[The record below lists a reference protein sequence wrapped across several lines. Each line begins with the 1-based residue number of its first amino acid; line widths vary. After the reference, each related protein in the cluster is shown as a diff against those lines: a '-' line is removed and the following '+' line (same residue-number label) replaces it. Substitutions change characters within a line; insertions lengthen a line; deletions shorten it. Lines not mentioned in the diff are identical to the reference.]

1 MCVTKYAET
10 RGKRTPIEV
19 EDIIYG
25 EAMATSVEENGGGGL
40 ASTMEAEEA
49 GGLPYDIE
57 EDESCG
63 RYLAAGRDIQLG
75 EEILTELP
83 TGDIFQG
90 AFSALFKLPSVFLWA
105 WDQHRPIP
113 AEAGIDQRRH

>member
-1 MCVTKYAET
+1 MQCVTKYAET

-19 EDIIYG
+19 EDIICG
-25 EAMATSVEENGGGGL
+25 EAMATSVEENGGDGL

-49 GGLPYDIE
+49 GGPPYDIE

-63 RYLAAGRDIQLG
+63 RYLVAGRDIQLG

-83 TGDIFQG
+83 TGDIFEG
-90 AFSALFKLPSVFLWA
+90 VFFSALYLPEYLREGSRRFSVG
-105 WDQHRPIP
+105 DM
-113 AEAGIDQRRH
+113 